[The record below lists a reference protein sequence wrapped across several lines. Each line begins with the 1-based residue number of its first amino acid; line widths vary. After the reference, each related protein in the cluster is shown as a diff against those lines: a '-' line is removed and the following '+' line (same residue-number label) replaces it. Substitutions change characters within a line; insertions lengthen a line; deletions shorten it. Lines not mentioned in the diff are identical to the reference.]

1 MTLRESPPGGELRVT
16 GVRLPPAAAFRLNEM
31 GIRLGTLAHIS
42 QQAAFGG
49 RVIAVGMN
57 GGARS
62 TDGGTTWRQVGLPTG
77 TSAISF
83 DTTGQT
89 LHAGALDGQLARTF
103 LSTDGGTTWTP
114 ELRT

>member
-1 MTLRESPPGGELRVT
+1 
-16 GVRLPPAAAFRLNEM
+16 M

-42 QQAAFGG
+42 QQAAFVG

-62 TDGGTTWRQVGLPTG
+62 TTCQQVGLPTG
-77 TSAISF
+77 TSAISC

-89 LHAGALDGQLARTF
+89 LHAGALDGQPARTF
-103 LSTDGGTTWTP
+103 RSTDGRPTWTP
-114 ELRT
+114 TG

>member
-1 MTLRESPPGGELRVT
+1 MRLPESPPEAELRVT
-16 GVRLPPAAAFRLNEM
+16 GVRLPPAAAFRLNEL
-31 GIRLGTLAHIS
+31 GICLGMLAHIS

-49 RVIAVGMN
+49 RGSAVGMN

-62 TDGGTTWRQVGLPTG
+62 TDGGTTWQQVGLPTG

-89 LHAGALDGQLARTF
+89 LHAGALDGQPALTF
-103 LSTDGGTTWTP
+103 RSTDGGPSWTP
-114 ELRT
+114 TG